1 MMSHPS
7 VAQQQRK
14 HSHYFKSVKGID
26 MIDVYRVLELFGVT
40 DQALGH
46 AIKKLLVA
54 GGRGHKDIDKD
65 IQEAIDT
72 LHRWQEMR
80 AEDAAAVKTG
90 TANLFGVDLA
100 KGVDVI
106 TGIKILGGVDIGAA
120 AGASA
125 QSIRRNQILAAPWI
139 NLTGHTAK
147 PAEVMDDQLVRV
159 KYRSGGEDI
168 KAARDVSWRG
178 VTAYQ
183 VFNLG

>member
-1 MMSHPS
+1 MMPHPS
-7 VAQQQRK
+7 VAHQQRK
-14 HSHYFKSVKGID
+14 HGHYFKNVKGLD

-80 AEDAAAVKTG
+80 VEDGARVQAGAAK
-90 TANLFGVDLA
+90 LFGVDLA
-100 KGVDVI
+100 SGPDL
-106 TGIKILGGVDIGAA
+106 TGIGIVGPGGLGEIQFTRAKP
-120 AGASA
+120 
-125 QSIRRNQILAAPWI
+125 RNQIMAAPWV
-139 NLTGHTAK
+139 NVMGFTSK
-147 PAEVMDDQLVRV
+147 PTEVLDDQLVKV

-178 VTAYQ
+178 VVAYQ